1 MVRLSCAPLELFLI
15 SWSGWKYLDIDLIKP
30 SIQSDNLEFWRLR
43 AVNPDD
49 SWSERSCPFRITL
62 HMELLEDFTVQIS
75 VWSTF
80 QEITEHTTV
89 LLLFSKYTAHCMQ
102 MCCMH
107 GISRRATTSKKC
119 SIQQNCTEYC
129 IAQCNL
135 LDLIYHFQHSWLPE
149 VVVIFECFF
158 SPLTN
163 QFSTN
168 SLSLVLSTALIAWK
182 IRTFLDRG
190 LPDWVDQWN
199 RLWGGICAFLT
210 DYLIGCQ
217 MLNSMWKDIHN
228 VFSFQ
233 NLISRIFNKKKRKKK
248 KLRGTLINWELFLIV
263 KCRCCQ
269 NVIRWLERICGDK
282 QKKTSQFWGGA
293 SHTSRFQ
300 HDFRLIFHIIG
311 LKMQRNWI

>member
-1 MVRLSCAPLELFLI
+1 MQYSTELHRILYHTMQPAWFDLPFPAQLITRSSC
-15 SWSGWKYLDIDLIKP
+15 DI
-30 SIQSDNLEFWRLR
+30 W
-43 AVNPDD
+43 V
-49 SWSERSCPFRITL
+49 
-62 HMELLEDFTVQIS
+62 
-75 VWSTF
+75 
-80 QEITEHTTV
+80 
-89 LLLFSKYTAHCMQ
+89 
-102 MCCMH
+102 
-107 GISRRATTSKKC
+107 
-119 SIQQNCTEYC
+119 
-129 IAQCNL
+129 
-135 LDLIYHFQHSWLPE
+135 
-149 VVVIFECFF
+149 FF
-158 SPLTN
+158 FPPLTN

-269 NVIRWLERICGDK
+269 NVIRWLE
-282 QKKTSQFWGGA
+282 
-293 SHTSRFQ
+293 
-300 HDFRLIFHIIG
+300 
-311 LKMQRNWI
+311 